1 MKKLLLILLCLP
13 MIGFGQN
20 WNQRGNDLD
29 GEAPGDL
36 SGNSVSLSSDGNT
49 VAIGAQSNDENG
61 SSSGHVRVFV
71 NNATS
76 SIIEDYNQFYKK
88 KLLKKIDVLGRETN
102 QINQPL
108 FYIYDDV
115 TVEKR
120 IMVE

>member
-108 FYIYDDV
+108 FYIYDDG